1 MTIQEYVER
10 GRKAVEAI
18 KDYDQAQ
25 TDKLVYEDMN
35 GINYRKLEIDT
46 VLPSTSVQE
55 AKTLI
60 CENQID
66 ILMTCLLYT
75 SRCV

>member
-1 MTIQEYVER
+1 MTLLLV
-10 GRKAVEAI
+10 
-18 KDYDQAQ
+18 DDQINVING
-25 TDKLVYEDMN
+25 LMN

-60 CENQID
+60 CENQISKCREKTD
-66 ILMTCLLYT
+66 CSFCTG
-75 SRCV
+75 

>member
-1 MTIQEYVER
+1 MTLLLV
-10 GRKAVEAI
+10 
-18 KDYDQAQ
+18 DDQINVING
-25 TDKLVYEDMN
+25 LMN

-66 ILMTCLLYT
+66 IHDRYRNAGRKRIAASALGK
-75 SRCV
+75 

>member
-1 MTIQEYVER
+1 MTLLLV
-10 GRKAVEAI
+10 
-18 KDYDQAQ
+18 DDQINVING
-25 TDKLVYEDMN
+25 LMN

-60 CENQID
+60 CENHDRYRNAGRKRIAASA
-66 ILMTCLLYT
+66 LGK
-75 SRCV
+75 